1 MSRAAKSQAG
11 VLRLYQPFLWLY
23 PAEFRDE
30 YRRELCLAFVDRWR
44 EEHSIAGAL
53 FVWLHAIFG
62 IFYQAPREH
71 YHMIIHDLR
80 YAFRILR
87 KDFSVTAAAILILAL
102 GIGSTTLVF
111 SLANGLLL
119 RPLPYW
125 QPERI
130 IAVTESSP
138 KDPNETTQI
147 SFPNYFDIRNRTRLL
162 EDIGVYDNNQAAVR
176 GEGSAERIP
185 SAVVSDGVFRV
196 LGVEPLLGR
205 AISLE
210 DDTPGGPKVVLL
222 SEELWQRR
230 YGRDPH
236 ILGRT
241 LQIDDSRWTVI
252 GVMPARFHFPDRADL
267 WFPLQ
272 MNPLKAPRT
281 DYFLRAVARLK
292 PGVSVEQATSE
303 LESLLEQIHRE
314 NPAVNNNWSA
324 RAIPIRDFV
333 AGPYRKAVITLL
345 VAVGL
350 LLLIACANVSNLLL
364 VKASARVR
372 EIAVR
377 AALGATRRRLLRQL
391 ITESLLLGLAGGALG
406 VLLAYLGIPALL
418 SLIPVNLPLWMNF
431 SPDSRVLG
439 FAVAVSLLTTLGFGI
454 VPAFG
459 SFHADL
465 TDSLKEGGRGG
476 TSGRRSKFMRQGLV
490 IGEVALSVIL
500 LAGAGLMIR
509 SFLALRMQDL
519 GYHPENVLTVTID
532 YPESRYPDGA
542 PARAMLRRLSEE
554 VASVPGLI
562 STSFSSGIPLNDGW
576 GRLFTI
582 EGHPLDLK
590 DMTFIN
596 HIVVTPGYFRTL
608 DIPLLQ
614 GRDFTEDDF
623 DAPRIVIVSDSFARK
638 NWPKE
643 SPIGKRIRFG
653 PPKNSEPWHTVVGVV
668 ADSKHGTYK
677 GEDRASVYL
686 PYNSEITPSAL
697 LVRTAGDPLQLQ
709 QSLRSRIVAFDPDIV
724 VSRVFSLEQIID
736 RVGWQDRFLTVLF
749 SCFAALALLLAAVGL
764 YATISYSVS
773 LGTHEIGIRM
783 ALGASASRVRAMILR
798 QGMTLAVAGL
808 FIGIAVAFA
817 LARLLKTQLYQ
828 ISPHDPATYTA
839 VPILLILVAALAAF
853 LPARRATRVDPVIAL
868 RHE

>member
-1 MSRAAKSQAG
+1 MSNASKLQAG
-11 VLRLYQPFLWLY
+11 VLRLYRPFLWLY

-44 EEHSIAGAL
+44 EERTLVGLLS
-53 FVWLHAIFG
+53 VWFHAIFG

-71 YHMIIHDLR
+71 YHMIVHDLR

-87 KDFSVTAAAILILAL
+87 KDLSVTAAAVLILAL

-119 RPLPYW
+119 RPLPYP

-147 SFPNYFDIRNRTRLL
+147 SFPNYFDIRARARLL
-162 EDIGVYDNNQAAVR
+162 DDIAVFASAQWPIR
-176 GEGSAERIP
+176 GEGSAERVP
-185 SAVVSDGVFRV
+185 GASVSDGIFRV
-196 LGVEPLLGR
+196 MGLDPLLGR
-205 AISLE
+205 AISRE
-210 DDTPGGPKVVLL
+210 DDLPSGPKVVVI

-241 LQIDDSRWTVI
+241 IQIDEDRSTII
-252 GVMPARFHFPDRADL
+252 GVMPAGFHFPDRAEF
-267 WFPLQ
+267 WVPLQ
-272 MNPLKAPRT
+272 MDPAKAART
-281 DYFLRAVARLK
+281 DYFLHAVARLK
-292 PGVSVEQATSE
+292 PGVSMEQATSE

-314 NPAVNNNWSA
+314 NPAVNNNWIA

-333 AGPYRKAVITLL
+333 AGSYRKAVITLL

-350 LLLIACANVSNLLL
+350 LLLIACANVCNLLL
-364 VKASARVR
+364 VKASSRVR

-377 AALGATRRRLLRQL
+377 TALGATRRRLLRQL

-406 VLLAYLGIPALL
+406 VLLAYAGIPALL

-431 SPDSRVLG
+431 SPDSRVLA
-439 FAVAVSLLTTLGFGI
+439 FAVGVSLITTLGFGV

-476 TSGRRSKFMRQGLV
+476 MSGTRSKFMRHGLV

-519 GYHPENVLTVTID
+519 GFRPENVLSTSLD
-532 YPESRYPDGA
+532 WPESRYHDGP
-542 PARAMLRRLSEE
+542 PARALLARLTSE
-554 VASVPGLI
+554 VSSLPGVI
-562 STSFSSGIPLNDGW
+562 STSFSSGAPLDDGW
-576 GRLFTI
+576 GRIFTI
-582 EGHPLDLK
+582 ENHPVDLK

-596 HIVVTPGYFRTL
+596 HIVVTPGYFHTL
-608 DIPLLQ
+608 AIPLLQ
-614 GRDFTEDDF
+614 GRDFTENDF
-623 DAPRIVIVSDSFARK
+623 DTPHIVIVGETFAKK
-638 NWPKE
+638 NWPNE
-643 SPIGKRIRFG
+643 SPIGKRLRFG
-653 PPKNSEPWHTVVGVV
+653 PPKNNEPWHTVVGVV
-668 ADSKHGTYK
+668 ADAKHGAYK

-686 PYNSEITPSAL
+686 PYNPDITPNVL
-697 LVRTAGDPLQLQ
+697 LVRTAGDPLLLQLA
-709 QSLRSRIVAFDPDIV
+709 LRSRIVTLDSDIV
-724 VSRVFSLEQIID
+724 VSRLFSLEQIIA
-736 RVGWQDRFLTVLF
+736 RVSWQDRFLTVLF
-749 SCFAALALLLAAVGL
+749 TAFAALAVLLAAVGL
-764 YATISYSVS
+764 YATISYTVS
-773 LGTHEIGIRM
+773 LSTHDIGIRM

-798 QGMTLAVAGL
+798 QGMTLAAAGL
-808 FIGIAVAFA
+808 CIGIVVAFA
-817 LARLLKTQLYQ
+817 LARLLKTQLYSV
-828 ISPHDPATYTA
+828 SPNDPVTYIA
-839 VPILLILVAALAAF
+839 VPIVLILVAALAAF
-853 LPARRATRVDPVIAL
+853 LPTRRATRVDPVIAL